1 MFDHNAA
8 AAAAPP
14 SSPPP
19 TTTVS
24 TGLLPPPPPPPSRSP
39 PPRPPSTFPVSAAA
53 AAVVASPSPPSPPS
67 SPPSPGGS
75 GAGAAV
81 GDGASPSSAAA
92 AVPPSAECLAAA
104 LAAEAAPEAA
114 LVCPSPASKE
124 VVYRVD
130 LDHDD
135 SAPHRPSRR
144 ALALGHFLRFAQLPA
159 SAICHPTFVHLAAE
173 FDITDLMPSVAE
185 LDAAM
190 AAPNPLLRSPTAFPR
205 KRKAPTDRDRDD
217 GHDRDRASVEPQP
230 PASPLRKRG
239 RPQGQPDDRGGEGG
253 DIVKAAST
261 SESAACIDPTADA
274 ADHPTTAEPKADGD
288 KAVPAP
294 SSPTPPLPPPPP
306 PLSADP
312 ISVDSS
318 ASTLTLFAGFR
329 FRKLTK
335 SAPVALP
342 LPTDA
347 DEDIEIVPQVGA
359 CQGKARGY
367 ALVAATDPAL
377 SFAVPS
383 SGRDAPAPSD
393 VPVHIGVDGRPH
405 VATTLPNEVY
415 VQEKT
420 AAVCIEILDREI
432 KHASQ
437 EPVYYW
443 LPRTPVSRTKAS
455 STARQLCDEC
465 TTSIFC
471 GYWFC
476 AVCGKE
482 ICMDCFET
490 ALETSEVGD
499 PTDAWRCA
507 SRGRGSPLKAHRPEQ
522 FIPVIKIPLAQ
533 LELVRERAMLLLTG
547 PPRPDVVVPDV
558 PGYDFAS
565 DKCSVV
571 RLSSTTPPDEAERVF
586 EREWSE
592 GRPVLRSI
600 DPGLIQ
606 ADWSSKEFT
615 AKFGDDTPTI
625 VDCETK
631 IEHHITVSNF
641 FGGFDNSALRPQ
653 SKNKSLVLKLEDWP
667 MTTDFADK
675 LPEHFNDYTRC
686 LPFPRYTSRTGDRN
700 LAARLPQIHHT
711 AAG

>member
-1 MFDHNAA
+1 MRKNGELCRFAGVRVF
-8 AAAAPP
+8 
-14 SSPPP
+14 
-19 TTTVS
+19 TRRK
-24 TGLLPPPPPPPSRSP
+24 GQ
-39 PPRPPSTFPVSAAA
+39 SACTY
-53 AAVVASPSPPSPPS
+53 
-67 SPPSPGGS
+67 G
-75 GAGAAV
+75 
-81 GDGASPSSAAA
+81 
-92 AVPPSAECLAAA
+92 
-104 LAAEAAPEAA
+104 
-114 LVCPSPASKE
+114 
-124 VVYRVD
+124 
-130 LDHDD
+130 
-135 SAPHRPSRR
+135 PHFLSRR
-144 ALALGHFLRFAQLPA
+144 
-159 SAICHPTFVHLAAE
+159 E
-173 FDITDLMPSVAE
+173 
-185 LDAAM
+185 
-190 AAPNPLLRSPTAFPR
+190 
-205 KRKAPTDRDRDD
+205 
-217 GHDRDRASVEPQP
+217 
-230 PASPLRKRG
+230 
-239 RPQGQPDDRGGEGG
+239 
-253 DIVKAAST
+253 
-261 SESAACIDPTADA
+261 
-274 ADHPTTAEPKADGD
+274 
-288 KAVPAP
+288 
-294 SSPTPPLPPPPP
+294 
-306 PLSADP
+306 
-312 ISVDSS
+312 DSS
-318 ASTLTLFAGFR
+318 D
-329 FRKLTK
+329 K
-335 SAPVALP
+335 
-342 LPTDA
+342 
-347 DEDIEIVPQVGA
+347 
-359 CQGKARGY
+359 Y
-367 ALVAATDPAL
+367 ALVAAADPAL

-405 VATTLPNEVY
+405 VATTLSNEVY

-522 FIPVIKIPLAQ
+522 FIPVIKIPQAQ
-533 LELVRERAMLLLTG
+533 LELVRERAMLRLTG

-558 PGYDFAS
+558 PGYDFAPDTS
-565 DKCSVV
+565 SVV
-571 RLSSTTPPDEAERVF
+571 RLSSTTPPDQAERVF

-615 AKFGDDTPTI
+615 AKFVDDTPTI

-653 SKNKSLVLKLEDWP
+653 SKNKSLVLKLEVAERSQLQDWP

-700 LAARLPQIHHT
+700 LAARLPQIHLPPDLSPKMHIAYGSTDTIGTTPLHTELADSVNLLLHALIPDTAAKMEAEPPGHEFKIFDPLHDGLFYLDAALRRRLWTEHGVRGWRVMQRVGDAVLVPAGCAHQVRNYVSCVKVAADFVSPENLRECAALAAKLRTLGRSHQHRREDLLQPKSIIWDTWTSTVEDPEKASAAAAAVVAAAAASTTAAAATAAT
-711 AAG
+711 AAGAAAAAAAVPVDTPMAEPTLESAIQKKRKRPPPGSMVEPPLELEMREAPRPPKKSVVRPIVPLPDVKKERKMSVPAVTPVSPPTPPAATLPIAPSPTAPEPP